1 VPLTAIVLHV
11 VRPGGRADELLAVLA
26 SRLGRAMHPADERG
40 HVRIL
45 LEQPEGPAWQRV
57 HDALEAAGDDWEEH
71 LHLNPRPGQ
80 APPPDPS
87 AGGGPTSSIP

>member
-11 VRPGGRADELLAVLA
+11 VRPGTRADELLAGLVGP
-26 SRLGRAMHPADERG
+26 LGRAMHPPDERG

-57 HDALEAAGDDWEEH
+57 HDALQAAGEDWEQY

-80 APPPDPS
+80 EPGAS
-87 AGGGPTSSIP
+87 GGTTTSIP

>member
-1 VPLTAIVLHV
+1 MPLTAIVLHV
-11 VRPGGRADELLAVLA
+11 VRPGGRADELLAGLA

>member
-1 VPLTAIVLHV
+1 LPLTAIVLHV
-11 VRPGGRADELLAVLA
+11 VQPGARADELLAGLA
-26 SRLGRAMHPADERG
+26 GHLGRTMQPPDERG

-57 HDALEAAGDDWEEH
+57 HDALDAAGADWEEY

-80 APPPDPS
+80 APAD
-87 AGGGPTSSIP
+87 